1 MKNKKGITRDVLIG
15 LIILIASAAIIILA
29 LGIFSPLY
37 GETAEKEACLASV
50 TLRSNAIIQQTEK
63 LGMKYPLKCKTEN
76 LCLATSGKCPENMK
90 RESVSD
96 EKEIKKEIADEIYD
110 CWHMMGEGKLQFLGE
125 KRCVVCSIIHF
136 NDETRKKFSS
146 INGLNDYLVNIK
158 VPGKEFTYLEYVMG
172 TGKEEVNKKLEIVG
186 EDKISTYGDYAIAYV
201 SAKEDTMGHLITFIK
216 TFIPAGMVATAAV
229 GFFFPEVALPA
240 LALKA
245 IFAGGAV
252 TPMLIEKIIEIIKIG
267 ECSREEGCAFLFFFP
282 YGAEHAKEI
291 AEICPKAE
299 FIP

>member
-1 MKNKKGITRDVLIG
+1 MKNKKGISRTIVT
-15 LIILIASAAIIILA
+15 LIIVIASAAIILLA
-29 LGIFSPLY
+29 LAEFSPLY
-37 GETAEKEACLASV
+37 GETAEKEACFASV

-63 LGMKYPLKCKTEN
+63 IGMKYPLKCKTEN

-125 KRCVVCSIIHF
+125 KRCVICSVIHF

-146 INGLNDYLVNIK
+146 INGLNDYLVNTK

-172 TGKEEVNKKLEIVG
+172 AGKEEIKKRLEIEG
-186 EDKISTYGDYAIAYV
+186 KDELSTYGDYAIAYV
-201 SAKEDTMGHLITFIK
+201 SAKEDTLKNIMIFIGTSAAIGGEITIGLI
-216 TFIPAGMVATAAV
+216 
-229 GFFFPEVALPA
+229 FPVTMPIM
-240 LALKA
+240 LKA
-245 IFAGGAV
+245 AFVTGALGTSTFATKRIVEWAN
-252 TPMLIEKIIEIIKIG
+252 IG
-267 ECSREEGCAFLFFFP
+267 ECQQQECAFLFFFP